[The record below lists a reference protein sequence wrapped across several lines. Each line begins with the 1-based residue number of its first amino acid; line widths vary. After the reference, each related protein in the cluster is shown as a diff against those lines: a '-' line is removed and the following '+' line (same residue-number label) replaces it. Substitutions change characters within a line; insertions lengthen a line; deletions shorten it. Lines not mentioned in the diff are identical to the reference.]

1 MQLSKENP
9 GYAHAM
15 RTPLTCSHIE
25 MPFAPY
31 DKAVLDAHCLCG
43 ILASCSVFSGM
54 LVLTLVLCARL
65 SWPLTSF

>member
-31 DKAVLDAHCLCG
+31 DKAMLDAR
-43 ILASCSVFSGM
+43 
-54 LVLTLVLCARL
+54 TLGG
-65 SWPLTSF
+65 S

>member
-15 RTPLTCSHIE
+15 CTPLTCSHIE

-31 DKAVLDAHCLCG
+31 DKAMLDAR
-43 ILASCSVFSGM
+43 
-54 LVLTLVLCARL
+54 TLGG
-65 SWPLTSF
+65 S